1 MAALSDPVSSSSSAV
16 SSVVNFTILPVDG
29 IRKPKYA
36 LDVDFFDG
44 VTPRLKVIFQR
55 SVGGAGTVGTVVDIA
70 SVNAKAHA
78 KSKDTINKAFRP
90 EDLADIEGSLAYTA
104 EERAK
109 DATQTVAVFDLQDH
123 SHFYGDL
130 AEIEKAEKDIIAR
143 LSASSAQGSGTIDK
157 VRQCF
162 IDNGVVFLVREGALK
177 ATILQSASL
186 LKPEHLAFFKGHG
199 QAFCQFT
206 EFFMNAMKFGDE
218 VVTDPNLVL
227 GTYLEPLQGSA
238 DFTPCSRSI
247 VAYPP
252 SYHDMAMRGEYAMA
266 MKSTSVFN
274 AQIVEMPKEFVL
286 GQFRPL
292 I

>member
-55 SVGGAGTVGTVVDIA
+55 SVGGAGTVGTLVDIA

-78 KSKDTINKAFRP
+78 KCKDTINKAFRP

-143 LSASSAQGSGTIDK
+143 LSAPSAQSSKTIDK
-157 VRQCF
+157 VSQCF
-162 IDNGVVFLVREGALK
+162 RDNGVVFLVREGALK

-186 LKPEHLAFFKGHG
+186 LKPEHRIFFKEHG
-199 QAFCQFT
+199 QAFCQFI
-206 EFFMNAMKFGDE
+206 EVVGMNAMKFGDE
-218 VVTDPNLVL
+218 CLTDPKLL
-227 GTYLEPLQGSA
+227 L
-238 DFTPCSRSI
+238 
-247 VAYPP
+247 
-252 SYHDMAMRGEYAMA
+252 
-266 MKSTSVFN
+266 
-274 AQIVEMPKEFVL
+274 
-286 GQFRPL
+286 
-292 I
+292 